1 MSTEIK
7 NTLFRFATVRAPE
20 LLDEK
25 GKTLLFTVKLKTS
38 FYEKIASPI

>member
-20 LLDEK
+20 LLEEK
-25 GKTLLFTVKLKTS
+25 TKIPLFTVRLKTS
-38 FYEKIASPI
+38 SCEKIASLI